1 MRKKIYLTLLSIFII
16 VITASSSYAYF
27 NGKVSIKGSNGD
39 NINVLNIQN
48 GNEKITIDTSD
59 SKWEYKGESVS
70 ESGITNPT
78 TGDIAAYKG
87 VKVSN
92 ESNLTSNVELKFTFN
107 SLKEGGSTEDEDAVP
122 PEDNDKEDTREPA
135 ESFEVWVGDI
145 DNLGISGGYGQGSV
159 EADKNYVLSG
169 KLPGTNGLDIFPESV
184 EGREDRN
191 DPDKYD
197 GTDSNGNLTN
207 DAPGTDR
214 RMVTSGFYNFYQKLI
229 GNNYDNELKDKI
241 VVHHKTNTQ
250 KYIYYWNTIDS
261 HGKLNANPIFDWYSS
276 PEMKSEGDGWYSYTI
291 ENCISTNLI
300 FNNRGNDKTADLSI
314 TEGEWWYK
322 DGKWYRENPDKIPQ
336 IKWYSFLRAANYENN
351 NYPLNRYDYS
361 HKDASFYSLTYSN
374 YILNGTSYSTDNNEF
389 YHNNKHAIIGPT
401 TKDNGEIFY
410 DGYTDRALRKKYADN
425 TDNNSEYIQNGV
437 NWAEL
442 QSVEPIIFMYQDK
455 IGTSN
460 GSQKKVTSATVQIML
475 NDIQP
480 EPSESKW
487 TERWNNGDWSIRDD
501 EGSNGIKNIEW
512 QTSYS
517 AKSNVNYQVTL
528 KVKDSDMEPIRVEEW
543 EKIINNLD
551 QHGPRANLVTL
562 EVPQRL
568 LYLIEEGEESGLELL
583 IDDPRDGSTI
593 NPLTGKPDVAGGDS
607 YCIDFARLLVN
618 DTISDKA
625 TITGTVMEVG
635 TDKVIENVTI
645 NSGNNEN
652 ILTDSEGK
660 FIISVIPGQVV
671 LNFSHPSYIDRDYT
685 IYNIENGGNTTIEI
699 YMTPKDSDITIVPKL
714 KFQGTLTIS
723 KYKKHEHTSLCNDD
737 CNENDILV
745 KIDGEDYKEYQFNLG
760 EAGTKDEK
768 NEVFTELKI
777 EPGHYY
783 ILDYELK
790 LFNGEDIDKF
800 SSNFNLIFSS
810 DIEAKITQ
818 ENNSGW
824 EENGTQ

>member
-39 NINVLNIQN
+39 NLNVLNIQN
-48 GNEKITIDTSD
+48 GNEKITIDTSK

-78 TGDIAAYKG
+78 TGDTATYNG

-107 SLKEGGSTEDEDAVP
+107 SLKEGGSSEDENAVP
-122 PEDNDKEDTREPA
+122 PEDNDKEDTRPA
-135 ESFEVWVGDI
+135 ADKFEVWVGDI
-145 DNLGISGGYGQGSV
+145 DNLGIKDGYGQGSV
-159 EADKNYVLSG
+159 EADKSYILSG
-169 KLPGTNGLDIFPESV
+169 KLPGINGLDIFPESF
-184 EGREDRN
+184 EGRVDRN
-191 DPDKYD
+191 DPGKYD

-214 RMVTSGFYNFYQKLI
+214 RMVTSGFYNFYQKLL

-261 HGKLNANPIFDWYSS
+261 QGNLNPKPIVDWYSS

-300 FNNRGNDKTADLSI
+300 FNNRGNDQTGDLTI

-322 DGKWYRENPDKIPQ
+322 DGKWYKENPDKIPQ
-336 IKWYSFLRAANYENN
+336 INWYSFLRKGGYETQEW
-351 NYPLNRYDYS
+351 PLDRYNYS
-361 HKDASFYSLTYSN
+361 HIDASFYSLTYSN
-374 YILNGTSYSTDNNEF
+374 YSLGSTSYSSTNSIFQNNL
-389 YHNNKHAIIGPT
+389 IGPI
-401 TKDNGEIFY
+401 KEDNGEIFY
-410 DGYTDRALRKKYADN
+410 DGYTDRALRGIYAN
-425 TDNNSEYIQNGV
+425 GNVNNSKYIQNGV

-442 QSVEPIIFMYQDK
+442 QPVEPITFMYQDK

-487 TERWNNGDWSIRDD
+487 IERWNSGDWNTRFNIGNNS
-501 EGSNGIKNIEW
+501 IKNIEW

-528 KVKDSDMEPIRVEEW
+528 KVKDSDMDPIRVEEW

-562 EVPQRL
+562 QVPQRL

-583 IDDPRDGSTI
+583 IDDPREGSTI
-593 NPLTGKPDVAGGDS
+593 NSLTGKPDVAGGDS

-625 TITGTVMEVG
+625 IIEGVVKDAVTK
-635 TDKVIENVTI
+635 KVIESVKI

-652 ILTDSEGK
+652 IATDSEGK
-660 FIISVIPGQVV
+660 FTISVIPGQVV
-671 LNFSHPSYIDRDYT
+671 LNFSHPNYVDRDYT
-685 IYNIENGGNTTIEI
+685 IYNIENGGNITIEI
-699 YMTPKDSDITIVPKL
+699 YMTPKDSNITIVPKL
-714 KFQGTLTIS
+714 KFKGALTIS

-737 CNENDILV
+737 CNKEDILV
-745 KIDGEDYKEYQFNLG
+745 NIDGQDYKKYQFNLG
-760 EAGTKDEK
+760 EAGTQDKK
-768 NEVFTELKI
+768 TEVYTELKI

-783 ILDYELK
+783 ILDYTLE
-790 LFNGEDIDKF
+790 LFNGDDIDKF
-800 SSNFNLIFSS
+800 SSDFNLIFSS

-824 EENGTQ
+824 EEN

>member
-48 GNEKITIDTSD
+48 GNEKITIDTSK
-59 SKWEYKGESVS
+59 SKWEYKGQEVN
-70 ESGITNPT
+70 ENGITNPT

-145 DNLGISGGYGQGSV
+145 DNLGVNGGYGQDSV
-159 EADKNYVLSG
+159 DKDKDYVLSG
-169 KLPGTNGLDIFPESV
+169 KLPDTNGLDIFPESV
-184 EGREDRN
+184 EGREERN
-191 DPDKYD
+191 DPNKYD

-214 RMVTSGFYNFYQKLI
+214 RMVTSGFYNFYKALLEQTENSKKEPYIKVYFESSTQPNIHYWNNSGLTTKWPGPLMNAE
-229 GNNYDNELKDKI
+229 GNNL
-241 VVHHKTNTQ
+241 
-250 KYIYYWNTIDS
+250 
-261 HGKLNANPIFDWYSS
+261 
-276 PEMKSEGDGWYSYTI
+276 YSYTI
-291 ENCISTNLI
+291 ENVTDLSMI
-300 FNNRGNDKTADLSI
+300 FNINGHKLLEVSI
-314 TEGEWWYK
+314 TEGEWLYK
-322 DGKWYRENPDKIPQ
+322 DNKWYRLSSVKDD
-336 IKWYSFLRAANYENN
+336 IKLYSFRKTN
-351 NYPLNRYDYS
+351 NYITDTYPLKRELLAYNAAD
-361 HKDASFYSLTYSN
+361 FYSLTFNNYYLNNNYYS
-374 YILNGTSYSTDNNEF
+374 STNSIFKSDL
-389 YHNNKHAIIGPT
+389 IGPI
-401 TKDNGEIFY
+401 KEDNGEIFF
-410 DGYTDRALRKKYADN
+410 DGYTDRAIRRKLEDGVTDN
-425 TDNNSEYIQNGV
+425 TSAYIQNGA

-442 QSVEPIIFMYQDK
+442 QPVEPITFMYQDK

-460 GSQKKVTSATVQIML
+460 GSPKKVTSATIQIML

-501 EGSNGIKNIEW
+501 EGSNGIKNIDW
-512 QTSYS
+512 QISYS

-528 KVKDSDMEPIRVEEW
+528 KIKDSDMDPIRVEEW

-593 NPLTGKPDVAGGDS
+593 NLLTGKPDVAGGDS

-625 TITGTVMEVG
+625 IIEGVVKDAVTK
-635 TDKVIENVTI
+635 KVIESVKI

-652 ILTDSEGK
+652 IATDSEGK
-660 FIISVIPGQVV
+660 FTISVIPGQVV

-714 KFQGTLTIS
+714 KFEGTLTIS
-723 KYKKHEHTSLCNDD
+723 KYKKHEHTSLCNDN
-737 CNENDILV
+737 CNEKGILV
-745 KIDGEDYKEYQFNLG
+745 NIDGQDYKEYQFNLG
-760 EAGTKDEK
+760 EAGTQDKK

-783 ILDYELK
+783 ILDYKLK

-800 SSNFNLIFSS
+800 SSDFNLIFSS

-824 EENGTQ
+824 EEN

>member
-27 NGKVSIKGSNGD
+27 NNIVSIKGANG
-39 NINVLNIQN
+39 NNLNVLNIQN
-48 GNEKITIDTSD
+48 GNEKITIDTSN

-78 TGDIAAYKG
+78 TGDIATYNG

-107 SLKEGGSTEDEDAVP
+107 SLKEGGSSEDEDAVP
-122 PEDNDKEDTREPA
+122 PEDNDKEDSREPA

-145 DNLGISGGYGQGSV
+145 DNLGINGGYTGKGV
-159 EADKNYVLSG
+159 EADKEFVLSG
-169 KLPGTNGLDIFPESV
+169 KLPGINGLDIFPESF
-184 EGREDRN
+184 EGRVDRN
-191 DPDKYD
+191 DPGKYD

-214 RMVTSGFYNFYQKLI
+214 RMVTSGFYNFYQKLL
-229 GNNYDNELKDKI
+229 GNDKDYNGKGYIKI
-241 VVHHKTNTQ
+241 YFRSDTQ
-250 KYIYYWNTIDS
+250 PYIYLWDVI
-261 HGKLNANPIFDWYSS
+261 S
-276 PEMKSEGDGWYSYTI
+276 PQEEYTKEPYAWPGVQMKNENNGWYSYTI
-291 ENCISTNLI
+291 NNCISTNLQ
-300 FNNRGNDKTADLSI
+300 FNPGNNSWKIDNLTI
-314 TEGEWWYK
+314 TEGEWWYM
-322 DGKWYRENPDKIPQ
+322 DYKWHKENPDKIPQ
-336 IKWYSFLRAANYENN
+336 INWYSFLRKGGYETQEW
-351 NYPLNRYDYS
+351 PLDRYNYS

-374 YILNGTSYSTDNNEF
+374 YSLGSTSYSSTNSIFQNNL
-389 YHNNKHAIIGPT
+389 IGPI
-401 TKDNGEIFY
+401 KEDNGEIFY
-410 DGYTDRALRKKYADN
+410 DGYTDRALRGIYAN
-425 TDNNSEYIQNGV
+425 GNVNNSKYIQNGV

-442 QSVEPIIFMYQDK
+442 QPVEPITFMYQDK

-487 TERWNNGDWSIRDD
+487 IERWNSGDWNTRFNIGNNS
-501 EGSNGIKNIEW
+501 IKNIEW

-528 KVKDSDMEPIRVEEW
+528 KVKDSDMDPIRVEEW

-562 EVPQRL
+562 QVPQRL

-593 NPLTGKPDVAGGDS
+593 NLLTGKPDVAGGDS

-625 TITGTVMEVG
+625 IIEGVVKDAVTK
-635 TDKVIENVTI
+635 KVIESVKI

-652 ILTDSEGK
+652 IATDSEGK
-660 FIISVIPGQVV
+660 FTISVIPGQVV

-714 KFQGTLTIS
+714 KFEGTLTIS
-723 KYKKHEHTSLCNDD
+723 KYKKHEHTSLCNDN
-737 CNENDILV
+737 CNEKGILV

-760 EAGTKDEK
+760 EAGTQDKK

-783 ILDYELK
+783 ILDYKLK

-800 SSNFNLIFSS
+800 SSDFNLIFSS

-824 EENGTQ
+824 EEN

>member
-39 NINVLNIQN
+39 NLNVLNIQN
-48 GNEKITIDTSD
+48 GNEKITIDTSK

-78 TGDIAAYKG
+78 TGDIATYKG

-107 SLKEGGSTEDEDAVP
+107 SLKKGGSSENQDAVP
-122 PEDNDKEDTREPA
+122 PEDNDKEDTRPA
-135 ESFEVWVGDI
+135 ADKFEVWVGDI
-145 DNLGISGGYGQGSV
+145 DNLGVNGGYGQGSV

-207 DAPGTDR
+207 DAAGTDR
-214 RMVTSGFYNFYQKLI
+214 RMVTSGFYNFYQELLG
-229 GNNYDNELKDKI
+229 GNKDYNGLGYIKVYI
-241 VVHHKTNTQ
+241 KSDTQ
-250 KYIYYWNTIDS
+250 PNIHYWNGIPNNNSTTWPGEKMYD
-261 HGKLNANPIFDWYSS
+261 
-276 PEMKSEGDGWYSYTI
+276 EGNGVYSYTI
-291 ENCISTNLI
+291 EDCSSLSLL
-300 FNNRGNDKTADLSI
+300 FNINGNKITGDLTI
-314 TEGEWWYK
+314 TEGEWWYNA
-322 DGKWYRENPDKIPQ
+322 GNWYKENPDNLAKIN
-336 IKWYSFLRAANYENN
+336 WYSFLRKGGYENQE
-351 NYPLNRYDYS
+351 YPLDRYNYS
-361 HKDASFYSLTYSN
+361 QKDATFYSLTYSN

-389 YHNNKHAIIGPT
+389 YHNNKPAIIGPT

-442 QSVEPIIFMYQDK
+442 QPVEPITFMYQDK

-460 GSQKKVTSATVQIML
+460 GSPKKVTSATVQIML

-480 EPSESKW
+480 EPAESKW
-487 TERWNNGDWSIRDD
+487 AERWNNGDWNTRFNI
-501 EGSNGIKNIEW
+501 GSNSIKNIDW

-562 EVPQRL
+562 QVPQRL

-593 NPLTGKPDVAGGDS
+593 NLLTGKPDVAGGDS

-625 TITGTVMEVG
+625 IIEGVVKDAVTK
-635 TDKVIENVTI
+635 KVIESVKI

-652 ILTDSEGK
+652 IATDSEGK
-660 FIISVIPGQVV
+660 FTISVIPGQVV
-671 LNFSHPSYIDRDYT
+671 LNFSHPNYVDRDYT
-685 IYNIENGGNTTIEI
+685 IYNIENGGNITIEI
-699 YMTPKDSDITIVPKL
+699 YMTPKDSNITIVPKL
-714 KFQGTLTIS
+714 KFKGALTIS

-737 CNENDILV
+737 CNKEDILV
-745 KIDGEDYKEYQFNLG
+745 NIDGQDYKKYQFNLG
-760 EAGTKDEK
+760 EAGTQDKK
-768 NEVFTELKI
+768 TEVYTELKI

-783 ILDYELK
+783 ILDYTLE
-790 LFNGEDIDKF
+790 LFNGDDIDKF
-800 SSNFNLIFSS
+800 SSDFNLIFSS

-824 EENGTQ
+824 EEN